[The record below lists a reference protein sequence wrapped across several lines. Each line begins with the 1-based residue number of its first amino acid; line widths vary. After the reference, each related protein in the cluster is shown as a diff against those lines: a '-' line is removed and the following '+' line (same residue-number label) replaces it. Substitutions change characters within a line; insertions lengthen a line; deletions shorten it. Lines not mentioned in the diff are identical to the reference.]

1 MSIEMTVS
9 EIAEIL
15 GVVVKQSIIV
25 SNNFQK
31 KILKK
36 MLKELLSLSVV
47 A

>member
-15 GVVVKQSIIV
+15 GVSRQAVNNRV
-25 SNNFQK
+25 NFQK

>member
-9 EIAEIL
+9 EIAEKSL
-15 GVVVKQSIIV
+15 ALVVKQSIIV

-36 MLKELLSLSVV
+36 MLEGLCR
-47 A
+47 